1 MDAAHNDDKPYTL
14 PAPMV
19 VADRAEQRAW
29 DDDCDDVS
37 RLVLEMAADTIRQLM
52 TRCVTLAA
60 AAERVEA
67 GRQP

>member
-14 PAPMV
+14 PGAMV

-29 DDDCDDVS
+29 DDDCDDES
-37 RLVLEMAADTIRQLM
+37 RVVLEMAADTIRELM
-52 TRCVTLAA
+52 TRCVAVAA

-67 GRQP
+67 GRKP

>member
-1 MDAAHNDDKPYTL
+1 
-14 PAPMV
+14 MV

-52 TRCVTLAA
+52 TRCVALAA

-67 GRQP
+67 ERQP